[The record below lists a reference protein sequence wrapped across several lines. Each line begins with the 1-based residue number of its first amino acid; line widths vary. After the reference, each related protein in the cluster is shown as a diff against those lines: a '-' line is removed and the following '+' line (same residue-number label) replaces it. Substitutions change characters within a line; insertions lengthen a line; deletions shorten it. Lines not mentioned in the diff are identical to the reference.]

1 MRRMSIIILLSLSI
15 GIPVVYGQ
23 EESTTDRIKEKYEI
37 GTETIGGIIA
47 TVNDKQITTKE
58 LFERLYNLNGQQV
71 LNQMISELLVQEK
84 AAKQQIEVSLDEI
97 TIEIDKFKKQFGDE
111 KSLSNQLSVQGMTVE
126 DLKSQIELQLLT
138 KKLLVK
144 DKNLQVT
151 ELEIK
156 EYFDKN
162 KDKMATPEQIR
173 VSHILVGTEQEAK
186 DLLIALQARAD
197 FKLLA
202 KAKSMDNLNKEKGGE
217 IGFFSKGNLVPEFE
231 QVAFGLKK
239 AGDIS
244 DIVKTQFGYHVIR
257 LEERKP
263 SQSAEF
269 TQQIQDKIEELLLQ
283 QKLSQ
288 EIPNWLQELHSKAE
302 IKLWDLR

>member
-1 MRRMSIIILLSLSI
+1 MSIIILLSLSI